1 VDNPYAPP
9 TAQVYD
15 VEPAALP
22 FEQAERQTRLGAAVI
37 DTLIGGLVT
46 YVPLFFAGGFSEN
59 PDAVNPVS
67 ALIWVAVMFVGVI
80 VWGVVSYIFVRANGQ
95 SIGKKI
101 LGIKV
106 VRSDG
111 SRASVARIFWLRN
124 VVNGLLNIIPIY
136 GIVDVL
142 FIFRSS
148 ERCLHDN
155 LADTVVIKA

>member
-1 VDNPYAPP
+1 MNNPYAPP
-9 TAQVYD
+9 TARVYD
-15 VEPAALP
+15 VELSSAS
-22 FEQAERQTRLGAAVI
+22 FEQAERQARFGAAVI
-37 DTLIGGLVT
+37 DTIIATLVI
-46 YVPLFFAGGFSEN
+46 YVPLYFAGGFSEN
-59 PDAVNPVS
+59 PDAVDPS
-67 ALIWVAVMFVGVI
+67 RALIWVAVMFVGVI
-80 VWGVVSYIFVRANGQ
+80 AWGVVSYIFVRANGQ
-95 SIGKKI
+95 SIGKKF

-111 SRASVARIFWLRN
+111 RRASVARIFWLRT